1 MTPITL
7 TLLIVLVALLAAGA
21 GAAVGVTLRGRSA
34 TRALAAA
41 AADHAVQTEREVAL
55 AAQHARID
63 AEAGARLLRE
73 ELAAAESRVHGLE
86 ERLRDAHFHARERA
100 ELERE
105 EQRVLQQLSPLRESL
120 GKLEQTVTT
129 LEQQRATQHG
139 EITQQLRQAALAE
152 DKLRG
157 TAESLAAALRSN
169 NTRGLWGETQLR
181 RIIEAAGM
189 IEHVDFEVQQQ
200 LTSDRGVL
208 RPDVVIHLP
217 GGKAIAIDAKVPF
230 DAYLEAQHLET
241 SRAAGTGT
249 GSSDTRGSDTGS
261 SDTGSAFG
269 ASATT
274 NSARPHESTSA
285 ATEARRAALL
295 AHHAKALREHIVALS
310 KRDYASA
317 LPDSPEFVIA
327 FLPSESLLSSA
338 LDTDPLL
345 LEYAFERRV
354 ALASPVSLWAIL
366 KSVAH
371 SWRQDSLTA
380 EARTL
385 FDLSRELH
393 QRMGRNASH
402 LDKLGRTLSRG
413 VQDYNAYIGSLE
425 RQVLPT
431 ARKISALNGEQIGPD
446 PAQLDV
452 AVRPLIAPELRPEN
466 EAEDEA
472 EKPSV
477 PRSAGTSGDAA
488 DSAHTAHTAH
498 TAPSERTMSE
508 PSASEPVAAEPSAT
522 QTPAR
527 PRESAR
533 AAAQAP
539 APAPAPEH
547 FPDPASPPRQA
558 PDNALWS

>member
-7 TLLIVLVALLAAGA
+7 ALLFVLVALLAGGA
-21 GAAVGVTLRGRSA
+21 GAAIGMTVRGRSA
-34 TRALAAA
+34 ARNLSAALAEHTAA
-41 AADHAVQTEREVAL
+41 AERDVAL
-55 AAQHARID
+55 AAQHARLD

-73 ELAAAESRVHGLE
+73 ELAAAETRVHGLE
-86 ERLRDAHFHARERA
+86 ERLRDAHHHARERA

-105 EQRVLQQLSPLRESL
+105 EQRVLQQLAPLRESL

-129 LEQQRATQHG
+129 MEQQRATQHG

-189 IEHVDFEVQQQ
+189 LEHVDFEVQQQ
-200 LTSDRGVL
+200 LATEHGVL
-208 RPDVVIHLP
+208 RPDMVVHLP

-230 DAYLEAQHLET
+230 AAYLEVQQLDAQHLT
-241 SRAAGTGT
+241 SPEP
-249 GSSDTRGSDTGS
+249 
-261 SDTGSAFG
+261 G
-269 ASATT
+269 A
-274 NSARPHESTSA
+274 PHDDVRD
-285 ATEARRAALL
+285 ARRTALL
-295 AHHAKALREHIVALS
+295 AQHAKALREHILALS
-310 KRDYASA
+310 KRDYAAA

-345 LEYAFERRV
+345 MEFAFERRV

-371 SWRQDSLTA
+371 SWRQESLTS
-380 EARTL
+380 EARAL

-393 QRMGRNASH
+393 TRLGRNATH

-431 ARKISALNGEQIGPD
+431 ARKISALNGEQIAPA
-446 PAQLDV
+446 PAQLED
-452 AVRPLIAPELRPEN
+452 AVRPLVAPELRPEA
-466 EAEDEA
+466 EGTEAAEETEAAEDTGG
-472 EKPSV
+472 PGNT
-477 PRSAGTSGDAA
+477 AGTGD
-488 DSAHTAHTAH
+488 
-498 TAPSERTMSE
+498 
-508 PSASEPVAAEPSAT
+508 
-522 QTPAR
+522 
-527 PRESAR
+527 
-533 AAAQAP
+533 
-539 APAPAPEH
+539 
-547 FPDPASPPRQA
+547 PDH
-558 PDNALWS
+558 LWS

>member
-1 MTPITL
+1 MTTITL
-7 TLLIVLVALLAAGA
+7 ALLLILVAVLAGGVGA
-21 GAAVGVTLRGRSA
+21 TLGATLRGRSA
-34 TRALAAA
+34 ARTLAATAEEYAADRERDFALAT
-41 AADHAVQTEREVAL
+41 QR
-55 AAQHARID
+55 ARLD

-73 ELAAAESRVHGLE
+73 ELAAAETRAMGLE
-86 ERLRDAHFHARERA
+86 ERLRDAHLNARERSD
-100 ELERE
+100 LDRE
-105 EQRVLQQLSPLRESL
+105 EQRVLQQLAPLRDSL
-120 GKLEQTVTT
+120 GKLEQTVAA

-139 EITQQLRQAALAE
+139 ELTQQLRQAALAE

-230 DAYLEAQHLET
+230 DAYLEAQHL
-241 SRAAGTGT
+241 AAG
-249 GSSDTRGSDTGS
+249 RGSGGEGDAA
-261 SDTGSAFG
+261 DP
-269 ASATT
+269 
-274 NSARPHESTSA
+274 NSAA
-285 ATEARRAALL
+285 GEARRTALL
-295 AHHAKALREHIVALS
+295 AQHSRALREHIVALS

-393 QRMGRNASH
+393 SRIGRSATH

-413 VQDYNAYIGSLE
+413 VQDYNAYVGSFE
-425 RQVLPT
+425 RHVLPT

-446 PAQLDV
+446 PVQLDV
-452 AVRPLIAPELRPEN
+452 AVRPLIAPELRP
-466 EAEDEA
+466 ASDQD
-472 EKPSV
+472 PD
-477 PRSAGTSGDAA
+477 DAK
-488 DSAHTAHTAH
+488 
-498 TAPSERTMSE
+498 
-508 PSASEPVAAEPSAT
+508 
-522 QTPAR
+522 
-527 PRESAR
+527 
-533 AAAQAP
+533 
-539 APAPAPEH
+539 
-547 FPDPASPPRQA
+547 
-558 PDNALWS
+558 